1 MNPQIASF
9 DQIKNTVL
17 DLAIRFGPKLL
28 VAILILIVGV
38 AVSRWVSRWLLR
50 ALARIELEPPVR
62 ALLARVGWVLSFAL
76 FLIMA
81 LENLGVELL
90 PLIAGLGVAGAGIA
104 LATQGVLSN
113 VVAGLSI
120 IFTKPFRV
128 GEYISIVHEEGQ
140 VQAITLFN
148 TTLTHTDRSR
158 IVIPN
163 RKIVGEILHNFG
175 NLRQVNVSVG
185 VAYDTDI
192 NGALAAIGEVLR
204 ANSAR
209 AAGSCSGGPDD
220 PARGVRGEHR
230 RAPVGTRAG
239 LRPRHRRDH
248 PGGAGIAARARHRHA
263 LSATRS
269 ASHLHGRL
277 KGRRNAQ
284 WQCGT
289 FVQGADPWR
298 TTTSRTRACL
308 THNRH
313 RARAQRCRFRHS
325 GGNTRFPSLCLCRV
339 MSVH

>member
-1 MNPQIASF
+1 MNSQIASF
-9 DQIKNTVL
+9 DQIKNTAL
-17 DLAIRFGPKLL
+17 DLAVRFGPKLL

-38 AVSRWVSRWLLR
+38 MVSRGVSRWLLR
-50 ALARIELEPPVR
+50 GLARIELEPPVR

-120 IFTKPFRV
+120 IFTKPFRI

-148 TTLTHTDRSR
+148 TTLTHLDRSR

-175 NLRQVNVSVG
+175 NLRQVDVRVG

-192 NGALAAIGEVLR
+192 DRALAAIGEVLR
-204 ANSAR
+204 
-209 AAGSCSGGPDD
+209 GSSRVLQD
-220 PARGVRGEHR
+220 PAPLVQTILLGESSVSIGVRPWVRVQDYALATGEI
-230 RAPVGTRAG
+230 TRAVLES
-239 LRPRHRRDH
+239 LRER
-248 PGGAGIAARARHRHA
+248 GIVMPFPQREVRLISSAA
-263 LSATRS
+263 
-269 ASHLHGRL
+269 
-277 KGRRNAQ
+277 
-284 WQCGT
+284 
-289 FVQGADPWR
+289 
-298 TTTSRTRACL
+298 
-308 THNRH
+308 
-313 RARAQRCRFRHS
+313 
-325 GGNTRFPSLCLCRV
+325 
-339 MSVH
+339 

>member
-1 MNPQIASF
+1 MNSQIASF

-28 VAILILIVGV
+28 VAILILVVGV
-38 AVSRWVSRWLLR
+38 MVSRWVSRWLLR
-50 ALARIELEPPVR
+50 ALGRIELEPPVR
-62 ALLARVGWVLSFAL
+62 SLLARVGWALSFAL

-140 VQAITLFN
+140 VQAITLFS
-148 TTLTHTDRSR
+148 TTLTHSDRSR

-175 NLRQVNVSVG
+175 NLRQVDVSVG

-192 NGALAAIGEVLR
+192 NRALAAIGEVLR
-204 ANSAR
+204 ANSR
-209 AAGSCSGGPDD
+209 VLQD
-220 PARGVRGEHR
+220 PAPVVQTILLGESSVSIGVRPWVHVQDYGPATGEI
-230 RAPVGTRAG
+230 TRAVLEA
-239 LRPRHRRDH
+239 LRER
-248 PGGAGIAARARHRHA
+248 GIVMPFPQREVRLIPTAA
-263 LSATRS
+263 
-269 ASHLHGRL
+269 
-277 KGRRNAQ
+277 
-284 WQCGT
+284 
-289 FVQGADPWR
+289 
-298 TTTSRTRACL
+298 
-308 THNRH
+308 
-313 RARAQRCRFRHS
+313 
-325 GGNTRFPSLCLCRV
+325 
-339 MSVH
+339 